1 MKKFLAAIAMIILL
15 LAGVYTLVDIISSLW
30 LVLKYESFNVYT
42 TGAVIGKVV
51 FLLVVSG
58 LFLLVRWIYKNKI
71 DNR

>member
-30 LVLKYESFNVYT
+30 LILKYESFNVYT
-42 TGAVIGKVV
+42 TGAIIGKVV
-51 FLLVVSG
+51 FLLVISG